1 MRTKDGAASPLLL
14 ADRAL
19 ATLPLS
25 PDCRRR
31 ETRAEFDRGL
41 EGMRSQPS
49 LCSFSLSDAKVK
61 FHFVSLKTYSSIM
74 IIITTLVE
82 SSFMKIVPQSDRP
95 QFGVRSASI
104 QYLFLIL
111 SVTEALNL
119 TMGTTFCTLN
129 ISRYRLFPIFRR
141 FLRR

>member
-1 MRTKDGAASPLLL
+1 MPEMRTKDGAASPLLL

-61 FHFVSLKTYSSIM
+61 FHFVCEPLPERCLSM
-74 IIITTLVE
+74 
-82 SSFMKIVPQSDRP
+82 
-95 QFGVRSASI
+95 
-104 QYLFLIL
+104 LIDTHL
-111 SVTEALNL
+111 QQQNYDLNQL
-119 TMGTTFCTLN
+119 PKRQVIC
-129 ISRYRLFPIFRR
+129 FRK
-141 FLRR
+141 